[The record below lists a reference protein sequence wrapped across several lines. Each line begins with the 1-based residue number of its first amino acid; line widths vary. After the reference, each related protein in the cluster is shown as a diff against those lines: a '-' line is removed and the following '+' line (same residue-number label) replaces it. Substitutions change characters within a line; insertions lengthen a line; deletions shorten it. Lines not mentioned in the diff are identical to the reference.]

1 MRLQSRGKR
10 LESKIIDG
18 KAISAKLREGITEE
32 AARFKERFGRNPCL
46 AVILLG
52 EDPASAIYVR
62 MKGKACEAAGIGSV
76 QHTLEAETGQ
86 DRLLD
91 LIDSLNGDGTVDGI
105 LVQLPLPPHIDEGL
119 VLERVAPHKDVDGFH
134 PINVG
139 KLMIG
144 HETFYPCTPH
154 GIIKM
159 LEHEEVGIKG
169 KRAVIIGRSNIV
181 GKPLALLLLRKHA
194 TVTICHSRTVD
205 LPAVAREADILVA
218 AIGRAQMVGKDMVK
232 EGAVVIDVGV
242 NRLPDGKVVGDV
254 LFDEVAPLVSKIT
267 PVPGGVGPMTITM
280 LLANTLQ
287 AARLNEK

>member
-1 MRLQSRGKR
+1 MDH
-10 LESKIIDG
+10 KIIDG
-18 KAISAKLREGITEE
+18 KAISAKIRSEITEDV
-32 AARFKERFGRNPCL
+32 ARFNERCGRAPCL
-46 AVILLG
+46 AVVLLG

-62 MKGKACEAAGIGSV
+62 MKGKACEATGIESI
-76 QHTLEAETGQ
+76 QHSLGADTSQ
-86 DRLLD
+86 DHLLR
-91 LIDSLNGDGTVDGI
+91 LIDTLNGDETVDGI

-119 VLERVAPHKDVDGFH
+119 VLERIVPHKDVDGFH
-134 PINVG
+134 PVNVG
-139 KLMIG
+139 KLMVG

-159 LEHEEVGIKG
+159 LEHEGVEIKG

-218 AIGRAQMVGKDMVK
+218 ATGKAQMVGKDMVK
-232 EGAVVIDVGV
+232 EGAIVIDVGV

-254 LFDEVAPLVSKIT
+254 LFDEVWPLVSKIT

-287 AARLNEK
+287 AARLHGK

>member
-1 MRLQSRGKR
+1 MENKL
-10 LESKIIDG
+10 IDG
-18 KAISAKLREGITEE
+18 KAISAKLREEIAEDVS
-32 AARFKERFGRNPCL
+32 RYRERYGRNPCL
-46 AVILLG
+46 AVVLLG
-52 EDPASAIYVR
+52 ENPASAIYVR
-62 MKGKACEAAGIGSV
+62 MKGKACEATGIDSV
-76 QHTLEAETGQ
+76 QHTLDAETSE
-86 DRLLD
+86 DHLLN
-91 LIDSLNGDGTVDGI
+91 LIDNLNNDETVDGI

-119 VLERVAPHKDVDGFH
+119 VLERIDPHKDVDGFH
-134 PINVG
+134 PVNVG

-144 HETFYPCTPH
+144 HETFYPCTPY
-154 GIIKM
+154 GIIRM
-159 LEHEEVGIKG
+159 LEHEGVEIKG
-169 KRAVIIGRSNIV
+169 KRVVIIGRSNIV

-205 LPAVAREADILVA
+205 LPSVARSADVLVA

-254 LFDEVAPLVSKIT
+254 LFDEVFPLVSKIT

-287 AARLNEK
+287 AALLHGK